1 MRQSLRKSILLI
13 IIAVIVLTLS
23 ACTDKKTAQANNATT
38 LDTETRELR
47 QNDYRGGVKRTHAIQ
62 QGVLNVMESMKA
74 NNITIR
80 SDNPNSFWT
89 KEGYQDSYRPS

>member
-74 NNITIR
+74 NNIPSEATTLTHSGQKKDIR
-80 SDNPNSFWT
+80 TRIDLP
-89 KEGYQDSYRPS
+89 

>member
-1 MRQSLRKSILLI
+1 MRVNEISESEYKNMRQSLRKSILLI

-38 LDTETRELR
+38 LETRELR
-47 QNDYRGGVKRTHAIQ
+47 QNDYRGELKDTCIQ

-80 SDNPNSFWT
+80 SDNPNSF
-89 KEGYQDSYRPS
+89 